1 MLHTWMI
8 LARTN
13 KLGLV
18 GSSTHTLSWEP
29 MPTSSASIPNA
40 VMLEKTYMG
49 RQILSQLLFF
59 RKATLLFRVEW
70 TMYIWNEL
78 CIYVYIYIQLSQIV
92 LIWNWNMIWKGL
104 LPEPNLCL
112 GSRVG
117 CRKLGWVWN
126 HSTRPCHPGSSKMGM
141 HLQYVKVIDIFWT
154 ILVYNMFLNHNHLC
168 KIHRYK
174 QFVAHESCHF
184 ELVYE
189 VNPSTDQ
196 LSSVINTYL
205 MQNLDCA
212 VQINSFHQLSN

>member
-18 GSSTHTLSWEP
+18 GSSTHTFSWEP

-59 RKATLLFRVEW
+59 RKATLLLRVEW
-70 TMYIWNEL
+70 TI
-78 CIYVYIYIQLSQIV
+78 CIYIYTTKPDSTDLE
-92 LIWNWNMIWKGL
+92 LKHDLKGL

-117 CRKLGWVWN
+117 CRKLGWAWN

-154 ILVYNMFLNHNHLC
+154 ILLYNMLLNHNHLC

-174 QFVAHESCHF
+174 QFFVAHESCHF
-184 ELVYE
+184 EFIYE